1 MDFSTAFRPI
11 LTSKRTGWSQFVDM
25 NNGHPKLKTEEI
37 KL

>member
-1 MDFSTAFRPI
+1 MDFSRVLRPI
-11 LTSKRTGWSQFVDM
+11 LTSKRTGWPLTADM

>member
-1 MDFSTAFRPI
+1 MDFPRALRPI
-11 LTSKRTGWSQFVDM
+11 LTSKRTGWPQIADV